1 MRIVAMQGDVICGR
15 KERELP
21 LKRLIRVESL

>member
-1 MRIVAMQGDVICGR
+1 MRIVSMQGDVICGVKR
-15 KERELP
+15 VLP